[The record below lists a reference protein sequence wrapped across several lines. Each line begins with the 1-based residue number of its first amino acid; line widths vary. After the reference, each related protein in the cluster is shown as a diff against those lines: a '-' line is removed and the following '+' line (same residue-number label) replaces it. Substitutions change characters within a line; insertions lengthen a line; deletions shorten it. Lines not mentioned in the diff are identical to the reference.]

1 MIVFYVFGTII
12 LFVIALFIGLYISS
26 NIENPV
32 IYVFFWLL
40 YVVSI
45 MTVINIMMTLSF
57 YGNVRNKMG
66 PPGPRGY
73 VGEKGESGNP
83 GLCDSSCR
91 NKICYKK
98 ILDFV
103 GQKVNDLAGN
113 PSPPIQIKNVFLT
126 EKMKQ
131 MCHSRDYQRVE
142 PLRGGAINLINYLK
156 KIWGE
161 WVTILYDE
169 GGRKYFE
176 TIGAE
181 TDWKWKNNNPFDEL
195 KKYDVYY
202 WGLPKEF
209 KQRQIEI
216 CNNPHKN
223 PNMPQAEQP
232 ILRIIPSNN
241 YDMEWH
247 SFNTGMSKMSV
258 WKPLKTTMDGE
269 VYYPMGYYALP
280 GSSSKSPKNKIL
292 DNSTIEG
299 TQKLKA
305 NVRDGKFNK
314 CEVDA
319 HETINVTSWGR
330 NYSQNFC
337 KSSHKCDVGKGDCG
351 RDSGCKSYLQCKQRD
366 NNEDVPGVNFKGTG
380 VDRKTDVCHDPYFTD
395 TTGISP
401 PKTQTM
407 LVTGKVK
414 GPVGWEIKW
423 DLNKNGKR
431 GSAWTPIPPPGY
443 RCLGDVITRSPSK
456 PLTDLRSPIR
466 CVPKKCATRL
476 PGNVNKSWKSIGS
489 GSSKHLTV
497 LDMNDGNSQPSN
509 QNSYNLFRT
518 HPNDS
523 PKSKNK
529 QLKTNSQFY
538 YLNDKCLLPTSKK
551 PKETGKNIKE
561 VGAMGWFGSPKRN
574 PKYSI
579 YSYLEMVEEAIITN
593 KATGRKYYIIHTG
606 RNYTNSY
613 NILRYESNTGKYTKA
628 LTRRSGNT
636 VDITNHNN
644 EDQNQEWVLEY
655 IGRSKDEF
663 YMKHNKTGK
672 YLHHKLDLPLDDN
685 IREDKR
691 GNYIE
696 KLIPKESKLKEGDN
710 VVFVLLRSTTGNQM
724 KD

>member
-1 MIVFYVFGTII
+1 MTI
-12 LFVIALFIGLYISS
+12 
-26 NIENPV
+26 
-32 IYVFFWLL
+32 
-40 YVVSI
+40 
-45 MTVINIMMTLSF
+45 INIMMTLSF
-57 YGNVRNKMG
+57 YGNIRNKTG

-73 VGEKGESGNP
+73 RGEKGESGDP

-98 ILDFV
+98 ILDYV
-103 GQKVNDLAGN
+103 GHKVNELDGN
-113 PSPPIQIKNVFLT
+113 PTPTIQIKNVFLI

-161 WVTILYDE
+161 WVTILYNE

-181 TDWKWKNNNPFDEL
+181 TDWEWKNNNPFDEL

-209 KQRQIEI
+209 KQRQVEV
-216 CNNPHKN
+216 CSNPHKN

-232 ILRIIPSNN
+232 ILKIIPSNN
-241 YDMEWH
+241 YDLEMH
-247 SFNTGMSKMSV
+247 TFNSGMSKMSV
-258 WKPLKTTMDGE
+258 WKPLKTEMDGE

-280 GSSSKSPKNKIL
+280 GSSSKSPENKIL

-299 TQKLKA
+299 TKKLKA
-305 NVRDGKFNK
+305 NVRDGMYNK
-314 CEVDA
+314 CEVKA
-319 HETINVTSWGR
+319 REVKNR
-330 NYSQNFC
+330 NPLFGSRYSKNYC
-337 KSSHKCDVGKGDCG
+337 KSSNKCGVGWGDCEK
-351 RDSGCKSYLQCKQRD
+351 DSGCKSYLKCKQRD
-366 NNEDVPGVNFKGTG
+366 KNEPVPGIDFEDTN
-380 VDRKTDVCHDPYFTD
+380 VDRDTDVCHDPYFTD

-407 LVTGKVK
+407 LVTGDVRGPIGWWRKWYLNSK
-414 GPVGWEIKW
+414 GQ
-423 DLNKNGKR
+423 R
-431 GSAWTPIPPPGY
+431 ATAWKPQPPPGY
-443 RCLGDVITRSPSK
+443 RCLGDVITKSTSK
-456 PLTDLRSPIR
+456 PPTGSHSHIR
-466 CVPKKCATRL
+466 CVPKKCTTRL
-476 PGNVNKSWKSIGS
+476 PGNVNKSWKDIGS
-489 GSSKHLTV
+489 GSRRNLTI

-518 HPNDS
+518 HPNHS
-523 PKSKNK
+523 PKSKNE

-561 VGAMGWFGSPKRN
+561 VGAIGWFGSPKRN

-606 RNYTNSY
+606 RNYSNSY
-613 NILRYESNTGKYTKA
+613 NILRYKSNTGKYTRA
-628 LTRRSGNT
+628 LARKNGNT
-636 VDITNHNN
+636 VYITNHNN

-672 YLHHKLDLPLDDN
+672 YLHHK

-691 GNYIE
+691 GDYIE

-710 VVFVLLRSTTGNQM
+710 VIFVLLRSTTGNQI